1 MNQVCFDE
9 FATIPSKHEYIEN
22 ADHHIIRFW
31 NIEKTHMGQIFKA
44 NAYNELFAFEEAMC
58 CFFYQFMK
66 KDRQFEKVDKSIL
79 QLIKQTLQE
88 LKAKVHSISILS
100 YCIVGEVLEMLD
112 SKECE
117 KAEKEISKYL
127 QEMKE
132 LMKAVSHDSLYDAE
146 ILCQVNQVMNH
157 SAVWLELL
165 LSKNKKC
172 SKPSPAKEPTSAV
185 IMTALTAFFEMA
197 DLKVPEKK
205 EYSSILE
212 KNNVAKGVSFNSI
225 FLLLA
230 FYTFIEECC

>member
-22 ADHHIIRFW
+22 ADLHIIRFW
-31 NIEKTHMGQIFKA
+31 NIEKTHMGQVFKA

-58 CFFYQFMK
+58 CFFYHFMK

-88 LKAKVHSISILS
+88 LKAKIHSISILS

-132 LMKAVSHDSLYDAE
+132 LMKAVSHDSIYDAA
-146 ILCQVNQVMNH
+146 ILSQVNQVMNH

-172 SKPSPAKEPTSAV
+172 SKPSPAKEPTS
-185 IMTALTAFFEMA
+185 ALTAFFEMA